1 MLALTTNVM
10 FLALRVKS
18 LASDIMSLTTS
29 LLVSYQKG
37 FQITYWGMLWFRFVM
52 SSSHLLFQ
60 SRKVFFPNFT
70 VSILIDEM
78 KNFVIELMTLF
89 ILRVIIENIIA
100 WIACSLSLFIVFK
113 FLVDSYYQ
121 FVFIES
127 WYFTWNEAWNI

>member
-1 MLALTTNVM
+1 
-10 FLALRVKS
+10 
-18 LASDIMSLTTS
+18 
-29 LLVSYQKG
+29 
-37 FQITYWGMLWFRFVM
+37 M

-127 WYFTWNEAWNI
+127 